1 MWIIL
6 RSEKEKNRKNKM
18 IIVIIVNCL
27 HERVS
32 RRRQCWAARNEKK
45 SSNAV
50 PHITRH
56 SSSHPHMC
64 IYTYARVIYAHIYTY
79 IHTEH
84 TVNAVPCK
92 CIIRTYTSAWLKE
105 KLTPEIMHSIH
116 PSRGGR
122 GRVCLSW
129 IIKTRKSATKRTA
142 SRLSSSNVYRRD
154 GCRRCR
160 DRRRRRRLTTTTTC
174 FCTGFPSKYPVFS
187 YLYTEALTGWAT
199 KTHRV
204 SR

>member
-1 MWIIL
+1 ML
-6 RSEKEKNRKNKM
+6 SREKREKVQQRGTAHYKTL
-18 IIVIIVNCL
+18 VITSTHV
-27 HERVS
+27 
-32 RRRQCWAARNEKK
+32 
-45 SSNAV
+45 
-50 PHITRH
+50 HI
-56 SSSHPHMC
+56 
-64 IYTYARVIYAHIYTY
+64 HICTCHIRTY
-79 IHTEH
+79 IHIH
-84 TVNAVPCK
+84 THRTHGKRSSMQVY
-92 CIIRTYTSAWLKE
+92 IRTYTSAWLKE

-116 PSRGGR
+116 PSRGGG